1 MNEGLFSAYSAMPQ
15 WQELLTLTQQPGCS
29 AVYELAEG
37 ERPFLAA
44 ALSHRTG
51 RPVVLVCPTEL
62 IAQRCAQDIQRLT
75 GQGCVCLPPRDLQF
89 SRAASSRESTWQRLH
104 ALYRLA
110 HGSARILCISLD
122 SLIHRCVPKSVFLA
136 AEINLAEGECHPPE
150 QLINRLLAAGYQRV
164 PMVEGQGQCAMRGSI
179 LDVFPSNTQDAL
191 RIEFFD
197 DEIDSIRRF
206 DCISQRSIAR
216 VKNACIAPAT
226 ECLVTDPEDAAQ
238 RLRAAIEA
246 GIGHSL
252 TDDPALFMDRPDRY
266 SAPVLTDSGEELPSL
281 DEFLLSLGPGPADG
295 GYEDNRLIPGSPADG
310 KYESSS
316 SFPGSPADGKYESS
330 SSFPGSPADGKYEDN
345 RLIPGGPA
353 DSKYESSSSFP
364 GGPADGKYESSSSF
378 PGSPADGGYE
388 DNPLIPGG
396 PADGKYESSSSF
408 PGGPA
413 DGGYED
419 DSSFPGHLGL
429 DPDDPDGAMVMAAA
443 INSLS
448 YRRHLDDVDRIAAGQ
463 TIRTAPMWLNVLC
476 QETVTAMDYTDE
488 PIVLLDR
495 PEQYLSRMRVLHAE
509 FSDAYESARQRGDAF
524 DAQQELLFP
533 YDDLLPAWNSLH
545 TVLLTELNAGTGKMI
560 PSKLLAFG
568 SASPLPYQS
577 RLEPLKQ
584 DILKWKEQNCAIVL
598 LCGGEA
604 RARRLQK
611 ALAEQGVPSSYC
623 EDLSGNT
630 ILREV
635 LLLPVSYTK
644 GFVHP
649 SAHLCLISDTDLFG
663 SAYHRARKKQKTG
676 ERIASFTDL
685 KVGDYIVH
693 DLHGV
698 GIYQGVIQ
706 MDDGGVKRDYLLI
719 QYAGSDKLY
728 VPADQFDRVQKFIG
742 AESALPKL
750 NKLGGSEWQRQKARV
765 KSQLKKLAFDLVA
778 LYARRAQEN
787 GYAFS
792 HENPWQQE
800 FEDAFPYELTE
811 DQQRSVAQ
819 IEDDMESARNM
830 DRLLCG
836 DVGYGKTEVALRAAF
851 KATVEGKQVA
861 ILAPTTI
868 LVQQHYN
875 TIRKRFSGFPVTIE
889 MLSRF
894 RTAAET
900 KEIHKRLEAGEI
912 DLIVGTH
919 RLLSKDVKFKDL
931 GLLIVDEEQRFG
943 VAHKEAIKQMK
954 SKVDVLT
961 LSATPIPR
969 TLHMSMVGIRDMSV
983 LETPPEE
990 RLPVKTYVIEY
1001 DDMIIRDAIR
1011 RELSRNGQV
1020 YFLYNRVRSID
1031 QMYARLH
1038 ALVPEARIGIAHG
1051 QMRENALEDIMLD
1064 FYAGAYDVLL
1074 CTTIVESGLDVP
1086 EANTLIVFDAD
1097 HFGLS
1102 QLYQIRG
1109 RVGRSNRQAY
1119 AYFTTRANRQMSET
1133 AQKRLDAIREFTE
1146 FGAGY
1151 RIAMRDLEIRG
1162 AGDVLGPQQSGH
1174 LSTVG
1179 YDMYCKLIEQ
1189 AVGEARGIQQTPEI
1203 DTRVELQIDAF
1214 LPQDYVPQEQLR
1226 VEIYKRIAM
1235 VEDQESRMTIEDE
1248 LIDRFG
1254 DIPQPVENLIR
1265 IAHLRG
1271 ITRKLGVTHLS
1282 LRQDGLHMR
1291 LSQQAMPDPGM
1302 LFTAVSTTDPRLKFA
1317 VNKLPELIFQQ
1328 PRMTP
1333 AVALDM
1339 AIPMVTALHRNV
1351 MKLLQEKAAA
1361 EEEAQAED
1369 TQ

>member
-1 MNEGLFSAYSAMPQ
+1 MNEGLFTAYNDLPQ
-15 WQELLTLTQQPGCS
+15 WQRLLDRLKDGDCTALSEIC
-29 AVYELAEG
+29 EG

-44 ALSHRTG
+44 ALAHRTG
-51 RPVVLVCPTEL
+51 RPVLLIAPTEL
-62 IAQRCAQDIQRLT
+62 VAQKQAQDIERLI
-75 GQGCVCLPPRDLQF
+75 GGGSAVLPARDVQF
-89 SRAASSRESTWQRLH
+89 SRAAMSRESTWQRLRVLDQLTQGKIRVLCTSVD
-104 ALYRLA
+104 AL
-110 HGSARILCISLD
+110 LD
-122 SLIHRCVPKSVFLA
+122 RCAPMDRFAKAV
-136 AEINLAEGECHPPE
+136 ITLAEGDRFAPE
-150 QLINRLLAAGYQRV
+150 LLIQKLMQNGYERV
-164 PMVEGQGQCAMRGSI
+164 SMVEGQGQCAMRGSI

-310 KYESSS
+310 KYE
-316 SFPGSPADGKYESS
+316 
-330 SSFPGSPADGKYEDN
+330 DN

-353 DSKYESSSSFP
+353 DS
-364 GGPADGKYESSSSF
+364 
-378 PGSPADGGYE
+378 
-388 DNPLIPGG
+388 
-396 PADGKYESSSSF
+396 KYESSSSF

>member
-1 MNEGLFSAYSAMPQ
+1 MNEGLFSAYSSLPQ
-15 WQELLTLTQQPGCS
+15 WQELLELTKKPGCS
-29 AVYELAEG
+29 AIYELAEG

-44 ALSHRTG
+44 ALSQRTG
-51 RPVVLVCPTEL
+51 RPVVLVCSTEL

-75 GQGCVCLPPRDLQF
+75 GMGCVCLPPRDLQF
-89 SRAASSRESTWQRLH
+89 SRAASSRESTWQRLS
-104 ALYRLA
+104 ALDQLA
-110 HGSARILCISLD
+110 HGQARVLCISLD
-122 SLIHRCVPKSVFLA
+122 SLIHRCVPKRVFLD
-136 AEINLAEGECHPPE
+136 AEIRIGEGECHPPQ
-150 QLINRLLAAGYQRV
+150 QLMDRLLAAGYERV
-164 PMVEGQGQCAMRGSI
+164 AMVEGQGQCAMRGSI

-197 DEIDSIRRF
+197 DEVDSIRRF
-206 DCISQRSIAR
+206 ECISQRSIAR
-216 VKNACIAPAT
+216 VKNARIAPAT
-226 ECLVTDPEDAAQ
+226 ECLVTDPEAAAQ

-246 GIGHSL
+246 GLGHGL
-252 TDDPALFMDRPDRY
+252 EELPDQYMEQPDRY
-266 SAPVLTDSGEELPSL
+266 SAPVVTDEGEELPSL
-281 DEFLLSLGPGPADG
+281 DDFLLSIDLP
-295 GYEDNRLIPGSPADG
+295 
-310 KYESSS
+310 
-316 SFPGSPADGKYESS
+316 
-330 SSFPGSPADGKYEDN
+330 
-345 RLIPGGPA
+345 
-353 DSKYESSSSFP
+353 
-364 GGPADGKYESSSSF
+364 
-378 PGSPADGGYE
+378 
-388 DNPLIPGG
+388 
-396 PADGKYESSSSF
+396 
-408 PGGPA
+408 
-413 DGGYED
+413 
-419 DSSFPGHLGL
+419 GL
-429 DPDDPDGAMVMAAA
+429 DEDGLEADAGKGSVDTPAAVIKESNEVAQSTLRKGSNEVAEDADPDGALEMAQA

-448 YRRHLDDVDRIAAGQ
+448 YRRHLDDVERVAAGQ

-476 QETVTAMDYTDE
+476 RETATAMDYLE
-488 PIVLLDR
+488 NPIVLLDR
-495 PEQYLSRMRVLHAE
+495 PEHYLSRMRVLDGE

-524 DAQQELLFP
+524 DAQQGLLLNYDELLP
-533 YDDLLPAWNSLH
+533 VWQSLCS
-545 TVLLTELNAGTGKMI
+545 VLFSDLNAGTGKMK
-560 PSKLLAFG
+560 PEKLLSFG
-568 SASPLPYQS
+568 STTPLPYQS
-577 RLEPLKQ
+577 RLDPLCQ
-584 DILKWKEQNCAIVL
+584 DIKKWKEQNCAIVL

-604 RARRLQK
+604 RALRLQK
-611 ALAEQGVPSSYC
+611 ALSEHGIPSSYS
-623 EDLSGNT
+623 ETLDGNV

-635 LLLPVSYTK
+635 ILLPVSYTK
-644 GFVHP
+644 GFLNIG
-649 SAHLCLISDTDLFG
+649 AKLCLISDTDLYG
-663 SAYHRARKKQKTG
+663 SAYHKARKKQNAG
-676 ERIASFTDL
+676 ERISSFTDL
-685 KVGDYIVH
+685 KPGDYIVH

-698 GIYQGVIQ
+698 GIYQGVTQ
-706 MDDGGVKRDYLLI
+706 MNDEGVKRDYLVI
-719 QYAGSDKLY
+719 HYAGSDKLY
-728 VPADQFDRVQKFIG
+728 VPADQFDRVQKYIG
-742 AESALPKL
+742 AEAALPKL
-750 NKLGGSEWQRQKARV
+750 NKLGGNEWQRQKSRV
-765 KSQLKKLAFDLVA
+765 KGQLKKLAFDLVA
-778 LYARRAQEN
+778 LYATRAQEN

-792 HENPWQQE
+792 HDNPWQQE
-800 FEDAFPYELTE
+800 FEDAFPYELTD

-819 IEDDMESARNM
+819 IEEDMESGRNM

-851 KATVEGKQVA
+851 KCVVEGKQVA
-861 ILAPTTI
+861 LLAPTTI

-875 TIRKRFSGFPVTIE
+875 TIRKRFSGFPAKVE

-894 RTAAET
+894 RTPAES
-900 KEIHKRLEAGEI
+900 KEIIKKLEAGEI
-912 DLIVGTH
+912 DIIVGTH
-919 RLLSKDVKFKDL
+919 RLLSKEVKYHDL

-943 VAHKEAIKQMK
+943 VAHKESIKQMK
-954 SKVDVLT
+954 NRVDVLT

-969 TLHMSMVGIRDMSV
+969 TLHMSMVGIRDMSI

-990 RLPVKTYVIEY
+990 RLPVKTYVLEY

-1097 HFGLS
+1097 RFGLS

-1119 AYFTTRANRQMSET
+1119 AYFTTRANKQMSET

-1179 YDMYCKLIEQ
+1179 YDMYCKLIEE
-1189 AVGEARGIQQTPEI
+1189 AVGEARGVTQTPEL
-1203 DTRVELQIDAF
+1203 DTRIDLKIDAY
-1214 LPQDYVPQEQLR
+1214 LPQDYVQQEKLR

-1235 VEDQESRMTIEDE
+1235 VMDEETRLTIEDE

-1265 IAHLRG
+1265 IAQLRG
-1271 ITRKLGVTHLS
+1271 VTRQLGVSHLT
-1282 LRQDGLHMR
+1282 LRQDGIHLK
-1291 LSQQAMPDPGM
+1291 LSQQAMPDPGV
-1302 LFTAVSTTDPRLKFA
+1302 LFTAVGITDPRLKFA
-1317 VNKLPELIFQQ
+1317 VGRAAELVFQV
-1328 PRMTP
+1328 PRLTP

-1351 MKLLQEKAAA
+1351 EKLLKEKAAA
-1361 EEEAQAED
+1361 EEAQNQA
-1369 TQ
+1369 